1 MITLQSSSIL
11 TKRCKGISEKLVDSS
26 FALNVGRVTRVT
38 GLLIEST
45 GPNVSFGDQVYIHDD
60 HKNERHIAEV
70 VGFDGERIML
80 TPVDHLS
87 SIRPGARVT
96 PCNEGFRVKVSHSLL
111 GRVIDGMGRPL
122 DGKGP
127 ITGIDWPV
135 IRQAPDPFSR
145 PRINEKFFTGVNA
158 IDSCITC
165 GKGQRVGIFAGSGVG
180 KSTLL
185 GMISRNCLAQVNVIA
200 LIGERGKEVM
210 DFIEESLGED
220 GLANSIVVCVTSD
233 QTALH
238 RVRGADTAMAIA
250 EYFRDQ
256 GDDVLFVMDS
266 VTRYAMA
273 QREIGLSA
281 GEPPTTKGYP
291 PSVFSMLPK
300 LLERPGRSS
309 KGSITAFIT
318 VLVEGDD
325 MNDII
330 SDTVRSIIDGH
341 IVLSRKIASKG
352 RYPSIDVLE
361 SVSRVIKDVTDDEH
375 LKANIGMRRL
385 MSTYRDAEDM
395 INIGAYVKGSNSDI
409 DRAIQQNPS
418 IESFLSQGVFEKT
431 PWEELYANLLEVSY

>member
-1 MITLQSSSIL
+1 VKTLQSKSTL
-11 TKRCKGISEKLVDSS
+11 NQRCRKITDNLVDGS
-26 FALNVGRVTRVT
+26 FSLSVGRVTRIT

-60 HKNERHIAEV
+60 VKGERHLAEV
-70 VGFDGERIML
+70 VGFDGDRIML

-87 SIRPGARVT
+87 SVRPGARVT
-96 PCNEGFRVKVSHSLL
+96 PCNEGFRVKVSNALL

-127 ITGIDWPV
+127 ITGVDWPV
-135 IRQAPDPFSR
+135 LRNAPDPFSR
-145 PRINEKFFTGVNA
+145 PRINEKFLTGVKA

-180 KSTLL
+180 KSTIL

-210 DFIEESLGED
+210 DFIEESLGEE
-220 GLANSIVVCVTSD
+220 GLANSVVVCVTSD

-250 EYFRDQ
+250 EFFRDE
-256 GDDVLFVMDS
+256 GNDVLFVMDS

-330 SDTVRSIIDGH
+330 GDTVRSIIDGH
-341 IVLSRKIASKG
+341 IVLSRKIASRG
-352 RYPSIDVLE
+352 RYPSVDVLE
-361 SVSRVIKDVTDDEH
+361 SVSRVIKDVTDKEH
-375 LKANIGMRRL
+375 LQANVGMRRL
-385 MSTYRDAEDM
+385 MATYREAEDM
-395 INIGAYVKGSNSDI
+395 INIGAYVKGSNPDI

-418 IESFLSQGVFEKT
+418 IEAFLGQGTEEKI
-431 PWEELYANLLEVSY
+431 PWEEVYANLLELSY

>member
-1 MITLQSSSIL
+1 MLQSKSIL
-11 TKRCKGISEKLVDSS
+11 SRNCKRIVDNIKESDFS
-26 FALNVGRVTRVT
+26 LNVGRVTRVT

-60 HKNERHIAEV
+60 VKGERHIAEV
-70 VGFDGERIML
+70 VGFDGDRIML
-80 TPVDHLS
+80 TPVDHLNS
-87 SIRPGARVT
+87 VRPGARVT
-96 PCNEGFRVKVSHSLL
+96 PCNEGFRVKVSRALL

-127 ITGIDWPV
+127 ITGVDMSV
-135 IRQAPDPFSR
+135 LRTAPDPFSR
-145 PRINEKFFTGVNA
+145 PRINEKFLTGVKA

-180 KSTLL
+180 KSTML

-200 LIGERGKEVM
+200 LIGERGKEVL
-210 DFIEESLGED
+210 DFIEESLGEE

-250 EYFRDQ
+250 EYFRDE

-330 SDTVRSIIDGH
+330 GDTVRSIIDGH
-341 IVLSRKIASKG
+341 IVLSRKIASRG

-361 SVSRVIKDVTDDEH
+361 SVSRVIKDVTDQEH
-375 LKANIGMRRL
+375 LQANIGIRRL
-385 MSTYRDAEDM
+385 MATYREAEDM
-395 INIGAYVKGSNSDI
+395 INIGAYVKGSNPNI

-418 IESFLSQGVFEKT
+418 IEEFLGQGIHDKT
-431 PWEELYANLLEVSY
+431 SWEEVYANLLELSY